1 MVSQVEMRTWHYRRV
16 MDGRKEQQP
25 MATPMHP
32 AFVLWDDKRLEW
44 AGEAGEAGKGP
55 EG

>member
-1 MVSQVEMRTWHYRRV
+1 
-16 MDGRKEQQP
+16 MDGRREQQS
-25 MATPMHP
+25 MSTTIHR
-32 AFVLWDDKRLEW
+32 AFMLWDDKRLEW